1 MKSIAAF
8 IEKLIDT
15 LGRYTSWL
23 NVAIIILIFVDV
35 FFRYVFS
42 ETRTWVIE
50 LEWQMFALIFLLGM
64 SFTLQNNRHIRV
76 DLFYEHFS
84 PNKKKWVDSIGHLLF
99 LLPWCIVVIVTGY
112 KYASNS
118 FYIDEGSPNPNG
130 LPYRYIIKSF
140 ISIGFL
146 FLALSGIAATVRNF
160 REIKSEQ

>member
-1 MKSIAAF
+1 
-8 IEKLIDT
+8 
-15 LGRYTSWL
+15 
-23 NVAIIILIFVDV
+23 
-35 FFRYVFS
+35 
-42 ETRTWVIE
+42 
-50 LEWQMFALIFLLGM
+50 MFTLIFLLGM